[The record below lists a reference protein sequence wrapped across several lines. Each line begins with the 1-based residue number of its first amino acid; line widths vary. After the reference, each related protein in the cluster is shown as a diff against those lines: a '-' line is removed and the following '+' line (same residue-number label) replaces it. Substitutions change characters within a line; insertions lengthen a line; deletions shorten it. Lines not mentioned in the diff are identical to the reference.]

1 MARID
6 PRLAAGI
13 NAMMKDH
20 IMENYERYYLMA
32 YSIVK
37 NEQQTVN
44 ILNKAFYFSLYN
56 GRKLKSPP
64 KMKTWFFQL
73 VIKAGMRK
81 MHELDRYKRDFT
93 EESRLYAYM
102 ETLEPSA
109 VNAFKLYYFE
119 NLSMDEIGKILHFN
133 QKEIEGRLKL
143 VRHELKIDSSMD
155 EDSVERLHELI
166 DIYDNVTIPENL
178 ENVILDIMQMEQENF
193 DKYIKRQGIYRWL
206 KPVILVACLALWF
219 FGTIALAKS
228 NQQFADSILDIPI
241 IRRIFINFI

>member
-119 NLSMDEIGKILHFN
+119 NLSMGEIGR
-133 QKEIEGRLKL
+133 IERD
-143 VRHELKIDSSMD
+143 R
-155 EDSVERLHELI
+155 
-166 DIYDNVTIPENL
+166 
-178 ENVILDIMQMEQENF
+178 
-193 DKYIKRQGIYRWL
+193 RQAE
-206 KPVILVACLALWF
+206 ACSA
-219 FGTIALAKS
+219 
-228 NQQFADSILDIPI
+228 
-241 IRRIFINFI
+241 